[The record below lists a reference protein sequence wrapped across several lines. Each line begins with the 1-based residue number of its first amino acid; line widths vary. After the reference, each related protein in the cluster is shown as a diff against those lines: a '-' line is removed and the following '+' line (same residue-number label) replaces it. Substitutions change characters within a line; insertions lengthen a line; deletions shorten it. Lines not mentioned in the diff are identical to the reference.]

1 MAAMS
6 KNISLAFSLLFHPLF
21 VVVYGFSIILFTD
34 NYFSYFFN
42 LRVKLMLLAI
52 TFSFTCL
59 LPVFNL
65 FVLKRFKLI
74 TSYYLEDGRER
85 TFPYVITAMFYMG
98 MAYLIKDFQIP
109 SIYISFLFAA
119 AISII
124 LTAVINLKWKISA
137 HLIGMGG
144 LAGSV
149 LALSFILHQNLL
161 IWFCLIVLAAGL
173 TAFARLALNAHT
185 PKQVYVGF
193 LVGLFTTFIFI
204 IVAYIINLHNVY

>member
-1 MAAMS
+1 MN
-6 KNISLAFSLLFHPLF
+6 KTISQVFSFLFHPLF
-21 VVVYGFSIILFTD
+21 VAAYGFSIILFTN
-34 NYFSYFFN
+34 NYFSFFFP
-42 LRVKLMLLAI
+42 LRTKLMLLSI

-74 TSYYLEDGRER
+74 SSYYLEDGKER

-119 AISII
+119 AIGII
-124 LTAVINLKWKISA
+124 LTAIINLKWKISA
-137 HLIGMGG
+137 HLIGLGG

-161 IWFCLIVLAAGL
+161 MWFCLIVLASGL
-173 TAFARLALNAHT
+173 TAFARIALKAHT
-185 PKQVYVGF
+185 PKQVYAGF
-193 LVGLFTTFIFI
+193 LVGLLSTFVFI
-204 IVAYIINLHNVY
+204 IVAYIINIHNIY